1 MQEQPQTV
9 IGDTA
14 TPEGCECELC
24 GQKGHAA
31 LDCRAFDDEE
41 DVKARKF
48 LEEQAENERR
58 FKEFLQ
64 QEELDE
70 QIGKLK
76 EIEERNQNRKRP
88 HPDYETSRRNSPERK
103 HVRRSA
109 SPVYVHDEE
118 DEEDEEEEDLFLDH
132 AAELFLDHAASLRK
146 SGRYKYTSN
155 RRKDLDNDE
164 ELDDDVNLNAEQQ
177 RALDL
182 AMDAESF
189 FFTGSA
195 GKWTLIN
202 FATRLTLSLGTGK
215 SFLLREIVKRLRKK
229 YGSDCVYVTAST
241 GIAACNISGCT
252 RKISLPDLKSS

>member
-48 LEEQAENERR
+48 LEEKAENERK

-64 QEELDE
+64 QEEMDE

-76 EIEERNQNRKRP
+76 EIEERNQNGKRP
-88 HPDYETSRRNSPERK
+88 HPDYDQKSRRNNSPERK
-103 HVRRSA
+103 HVRRSS

-118 DEEDEEEEDLFLDH
+118 DEEDEEDEGKGEQFQDLFPDHAAGLFLDH
-132 AAELFLDHAASLRK
+132 AVPLRN

-155 RRKDLDNDE
+155 WRKDLDDDE

-195 GKWTLIN
+195 GK
-202 FATRLTLSLGTGK
+202 
-215 SFLLREIVKRLRKK
+215 
-229 YGSDCVYVTAST
+229 
-241 GIAACNISGCT
+241 
-252 RKISLPDLKSS
+252 